1 MKIRLI
7 EIDNEQTQQALIKE
21 SPLLR
26 LDLAEPLQLA
36 DWAQSIMTIE
46 TWQGHQL
53 ELSCLEKLMA
63 DMPNHIETT
72 ETRTVT
78 RWKINDDEQ
87 DMEVDLSLVLS
98 ILSRELLRLDPQNKQ
113 RALILE

>member
-7 EIDNEQTQQALIKE
+7 EIDDEQTQQPIKE
-21 SPLLR
+21 SPPLR
-26 LDLAEPLQLA
+26 LDRTEPLQLA
-36 DWAQSIMTIE
+36 DWAHSIMEIE

-53 ELSCLEKLMA
+53 ELNRLEKLMA
-63 DMPNHIETT
+63 DMQNHT
-72 ETRTVT
+72 ETRIVT
-78 RWKINDDEQ
+78 RWKINDKDQ
-87 DMEVDLSLVLS
+87 DIEVDLSLVLG